1 MEVNIPNIKPLT
13 TWLCAGASNAV
24 VSQKLACVYSE
35 VQQKNLP
42 KVWCKQNSSDC
53 CTGVILNNSTQL
65 LDGRKLSVIQNKDS
79 FTVIPLKLSH
89 GGGIYWCG
97 VLSKNNEFIKL
108 AEGYFYS
115 CKMIYQHP
123 RNQMS

>member
-1 MEVNIPNIKPLT
+1 MT

-24 VSQKLACVYSE
+24 LWQELACAYSE

-42 KVWCKQNSSDC
+42 KVWCRQSSADC
-53 CTGVILNNSTQL
+53 CTGLILNDSAQS
-65 LDGRKLSVIQNKDS
+65 LDGGKLSVIRNKDS
-79 FTVIPLKLSH
+79 FTVIPLDLSH

-97 VLSKNNEFIKL
+97 VLSKNDEFIKL

-115 CKMIYQHP
+115 CKMTKRDIYQHP
-123 RNQMS
+123 RN